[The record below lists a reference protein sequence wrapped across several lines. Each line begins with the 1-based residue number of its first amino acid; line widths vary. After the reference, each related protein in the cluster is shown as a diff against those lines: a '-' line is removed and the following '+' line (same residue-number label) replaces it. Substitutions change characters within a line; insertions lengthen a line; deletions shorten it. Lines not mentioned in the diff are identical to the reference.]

1 MSNGDLLDAAI
12 LGRPVSARETVN
24 NRTLAN
30 ELEHL
35 SPLRYPGGKAALAD
49 FLAQTIA
56 SNGLSNPSYFEPFA
70 GGAGAALRLL
80 SDDVVSDVHLNDL
93 DPRITA
99 FWRAMLAESERFAEK
114 ILDVPVTVEEWRKQ
128 WRVCQDSDASKP
140 FELGFATFYLNR
152 CNRSG
157 VITGAAPIGGYAQ
170 EGKWKIGARFYRD
183 SLAERV
189 RALGDMSDRIHVT
202 GLEAGDFLVEH
213 LPRGRA
219 RDRVFVYLDPP
230 YYGKGRRLYLNSYES
245 KDHKRLATYMQRQK
259 RLKWMASYD
268 NSDFIRGLYGSCNI
282 SENSLRYSLQRN
294 RKAQELLIAPTYLRR
309 PE

>member
-1 MSNGDLLDAAI
+1 M
-12 LGRPVSARETVN
+12 N
-24 NRTLAN
+24 NRPQPRRKLDYV
-30 ELEHL
+30 
-35 SPLRYPGGKAALAD
+35 SPLRYPGGKAPLAD

-80 SDDVVSDVHLNDL
+80 RDDVVSDVHLNDL

-99 FWRAMLAESERFAEK
+99 FWTAVLDESERFAEK
-114 ILDVPVTVEEWRKQ
+114 ILDVPVTVGEWRRQ
-128 WRVCQDSDASKP
+128 RRVCQDADPSKP

-157 VITGAAPIGGYAQ
+157 VIAGAAPIGGYAQ
-170 EGKWKIGARFYRD
+170 EGKWKIDARFYRD
-183 SLAERV
+183 SLAKRV
-189 RALGDMSDRIHVT
+189 RALGDMRDRIHVN
-202 GLEAGDFLVEH
+202 GLEARDFLVEH

-230 YYGKGRRLYLNSYES
+230 YHGKGRRLYLNSYEG
-245 KDHKRLATYMQRQK
+245 KDHRRLAAYLQRQK
-259 RLKWMASYD
+259 RLKWIASYD
-268 NSDFIRGLYGSCNI
+268 SSDFIRALYGSCDI
-282 SENSLRYSLQRN
+282 SDNSLRYSLQRN
-294 RKAQELLIAPTYLRR
+294 RRAQELLIAPTYLRR